1 MLIPLRKAHPET
13 GLPLMRVTAS
23 ATGSGGVVVY
33 LKGDVVY
40 AQNKKNRAVWD
51 PVDVFEE
58 GALSALAEN

>member
-1 MLIPLRKAHPET
+1 
-13 GLPLMRVTAS
+13 MRVTAS

-58 GALSALAEN
+58 GALSAFAEN